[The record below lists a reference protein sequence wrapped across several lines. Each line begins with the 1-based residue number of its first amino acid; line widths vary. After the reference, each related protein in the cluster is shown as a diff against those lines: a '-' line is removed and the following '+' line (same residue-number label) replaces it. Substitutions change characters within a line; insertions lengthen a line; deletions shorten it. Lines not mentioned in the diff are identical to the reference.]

1 MVAFGDGGVSHM
13 LIGDSGLSVTVCNGN
28 GKVSHTFIGDSL
40 QWRQWGL
47 QQQRRRLGYFW
58 VSATVGF
65 LIDLSVTVGFGNG
78 GIYQRRWLRR
88 QTTCYDE
95 DGVQR

>member
-13 LIGDSGLSVTVCNGN
+13 LIGDSGLSATVCNGN

-47 QQQRRRLGYFW
+47 QSNDDGWVTFGYRRLWAF
-58 VSATVGF
+58 S
-65 LIDLSVTVGFGNG
+65 
-78 GIYQRRWLRR
+78 
-88 QTTCYDE
+88 
-95 DGVQR
+95 

>member
-13 LIGDSGLSVTVCNGN
+13 LISDSGLSATVCNGN

-78 GIYQRRWLRR
+78 GIYQ
-88 QTTCYDE
+88 
-95 DGVQR
+95 